1 MPCGCSQ
8 SPQAQPGAAAPN
20 CSGTAVLWFAGGM
33 IVGSLLTVAFINY
46 TGETSVRGLA
56 KKTVEYTQKG
66 VAFGQK
72 TLLG

>member
-1 MPCGCSQ
+1 
-8 SPQAQPGAAAPN
+8 
-20 CSGTAVLWFAGGM
+20 VLWFAGGLV
-33 IVGSLLTVAFINY
+33 VGSLLTVAFINY

-66 VAFGQK
+66 VAFGKK